1 MANFSA
7 HNFTRIFKL
16 YQDIQHSKIKVQER
30 KGTLRSQVNLKIK
43 SLKYVKKNS
52 KEMKHMNRK
61 MAIGCITE

>member
-43 SLKYVKKNS
+43 SLKYVKKTV
-52 KEMKHMNRK
+52 RK
-61 MAIGCITE
+61 